1 MNLTENPV
9 QVQNKT
15 NTSQFRVKR
24 LLTVKLGSHLW
35 SVSLAG
41 NSDKFNGLVNLLVKC
56 LKMLL
61 SGFVP
66 VQVWLLVRC
75 SYRLSLV
82 ERCWHG
88 GAAVCTFASQQPGCR
103 FEARGLFCVQLACS
117 RHVCPGIPGIVS
129 LCGPAVI
136 WQLAQGV
143 TPPSPSDSWDRLQ
156 QQPWPWEQEKHWL
169 EYGWMHASLV
179 VHGTAEIWM
188 QVRLTITAS
197 LPEELGSLQMYLDA
211 RTGKLWVEMSS
222 IQKHHRQSI
231 RGS

>member
-1 MNLTENPV
+1 MNLTENQV

-24 LLTVKLGSHLW
+24 LLTVKLGSHLG

-88 GAAVCTFASQQPGCR
+88 GAAVRTFASQQQGCR
-103 FEARGLFCVQLACS
+103 FEARGLFLCAACLFSPRVSRCS
-117 RHVCPGIPGIVS
+117 RYCFSLRPCSDLAACPGSDPTFT
-129 LCGPAVI
+129 LRQLRQAAAAAVTLRAGEALI
-136 WQLAQGV
+136 
-143 TPPSPSDSWDRLQ
+143 R
-156 QQPWPWEQEKHWL
+156 
-169 EYGWMHASLV
+169 
-179 VHGTAEIWM
+179 IWM
-188 QVRLTITAS
+188 DACVTGRS
-197 LPEELGSLQMYLDA
+197 WYHWDLDA
-211 RTGKLWVEMSS
+211 GEA
-222 IQKHHRQSI
+222 HN
-231 RGS
+231 